1 MIIRDKICNVFDIEV
16 FPNIFSCTIKN
27 TETGEIITF
36 EISQRKNDVA
46 NLIKY
51 FTEDRNKYFVGY
63 NNIHYDNPIINYIIE
78 WFGNNNYGVNKMCI
92 SLFNLSKTII
102 QNKNEESWLRYKY
115 ADHFDY
121 IDLLTMLY
129 SKALRVSLKSMQVT
143 MMYPNVQEFTEDWKK
158 PLDPKKFDEMI
169 LYNINDVNST
179 SELLERCKEDIELR
193 LDIENKHHINCLSK
207 DGVGIGVE
215 LLKNKYIERTGIS
228 KKELE
233 SLRSPADKIALKDVI
248 LPIIEF
254 KSKILQDLLKEMK
267 TLTVSPSRNGW
278 NKKFI
283 FHDRVISIGVGGIHS
298 INKPEIII
306 PNDDELLLDTD
317 AQSLYPTLILKW
329 KFIPKH
335 LGQAF
340 ADIYEEEYI
349 ERIAAKK
356 AGRKLEDKT
365 KKLLLNSVTGNYQ
378 NEYSW
383 MYSPFAV
390 MQIRMNGQLLL
401 LMLAERLIEIGCRI
415 IQYNT
420 DGLFL
425 VCPKNKKNEYDE
437 VIKNFESISKLTM
450 ETEEFKAMYQLAI
463 NDYFAITKDDKIK
476 EKGIFITNVLLGK
489 GLTPK
494 IIPKAIQAFFI
505 NNIPVSE
512 YIKNNNDIRNFLM
525 SEKTGQQWTVEY
537 LGKKQQR
544 TNRFYASTNG
554 GKLLKYQTNINE
566 EEIDQYD
573 DDTNNNYSK
582 LRITDMLTAS
592 PVTLLNKFE
601 DKPIKDYNIN
611 YNYYINECL
620 KIIEALKPSQ
630 LTLW

>member
-78 WFGNNNYGVNKMCI
+78 WFSNNNYGVNKMCI

-267 TLTVSPSRNGW
+267 TLTVSPGRNGW

-390 MQIRMNGQLLL
+390 MQI
-401 LMLAERLIEIGCRI
+401 
-415 IQYNT
+415 YF
-420 DGLFL
+420 GL
-425 VCPKNKKNEYDE
+425 
-437 VIKNFESISKLTM
+437 
-450 ETEEFKAMYQLAI
+450 
-463 NDYFAITKDDKIK
+463 
-476 EKGIFITNVLLGK
+476 
-489 GLTPK
+489 
-494 IIPKAIQAFFI
+494 
-505 NNIPVSE
+505 
-512 YIKNNNDIRNFLM
+512 
-525 SEKTGQQWTVEY
+525 
-537 LGKKQQR
+537 
-544 TNRFYASTNG
+544 
-554 GKLLKYQTNINE
+554 
-566 EEIDQYD
+566 
-573 DDTNNNYSK
+573 
-582 LRITDMLTAS
+582 
-592 PVTLLNKFE
+592 
-601 DKPIKDYNIN
+601 PI
-611 YNYYINECL
+611 
-620 KIIEALKPSQ
+620 
-630 LTLW
+630 

>member
-102 QNKNEESWLRYKY
+102 QDKNEESWLRYKY

-267 TLTVSPSRNGW
+267 TLTVSPGRNGW

-283 FHDRVISIGVGGIHS
+283 FYDRVISIGVGGIHS

-335 LGQAF
+335 LGKAF

-566 EEIDQYD
+566 EKIDQYD

>member
-1 MIIRDKICNVFDIEV
+1 
-16 FPNIFSCTIKN
+16 
-27 TETGEIITF
+27 
-36 EISQRKNDVA
+36 
-46 NLIKY
+46 
-51 FTEDRNKYFVGY
+51 
-63 NNIHYDNPIINYIIE
+63 
-78 WFGNNNYGVNKMCI
+78 
-92 SLFNLSKTII
+92 
-102 QNKNEESWLRYKY
+102 
-115 ADHFDY
+115 
-121 IDLLTMLY
+121 
-129 SKALRVSLKSMQVT
+129 
-143 MMYPNVQEFTEDWKK
+143 
-158 PLDPKKFDEMI
+158 
-169 LYNINDVNST
+169 
-179 SELLERCKEDIELR
+179 
-193 LDIENKHHINCLSK
+193 
-207 DGVGIGVE
+207 
-215 LLKNKYIERTGIS
+215 
-228 KKELE
+228 
-233 SLRSPADKIALKDVI
+233 
-248 LPIIEF
+248 
-254 KSKILQDLLKEMK
+254 
-267 TLTVSPSRNGW
+267 
-278 NKKFI
+278 
-283 FHDRVISIGVGGIHS
+283 
-298 INKPEIII
+298 
-306 PNDDELLLDTD
+306 
-317 AQSLYPTLILKW
+317 
-329 KFIPKH
+329 
-335 LGQAF
+335 
-340 ADIYEEEYI
+340 
-349 ERIAAKK
+349 
-356 AGRKLEDKT
+356 
-365 KKLLLNSVTGNYQ
+365 
-378 NEYSW
+378 
-383 MYSPFAV
+383 
-390 MQIRMNGQLLL
+390 MNGQLLL

-566 EEIDQYD
+566 KEIDQYD